1 MGQETK
7 QEVTEPKTLKVRTM
21 FGALEIVPRGDKY
34 VWRIIEK
41 DLNAEKIPEWFGFE
55 KSTFEEALHDA
66 IDFLLGRSWKV
77 GQYEQALIT
86 YSTVR
91 DAYRTWKSEVL
102 PQLKQCIEFKVEN
115 DRVNFTAT
123 CPEWKLRELDR
134 KIDELFDRVISV
146 VFNEPEPR
154 HGHDIGQ
161 AIRKIREMQSQ
172 FPANTYEEP
181 LRNILGR
188 AITLLNR
195 ILYDPYTQALYEILY
210 PAEDFVESIGE
221 EEEEPEEEPMEEED
235 DYEWYDWDAYPDESV
250 EDYEE
255 E

>member
-1 MGQETK
+1 MAQETK
-7 QEVTEPKTLKVRTM
+7 QEVTEPKALRVKTM
-21 FGALEIVPRGDKY
+21 FGTLEIVPKGDKY

-41 DLNAEKIPEWFGFE
+41 DLDAKEIPEWFGFE
-55 KSTFEEALHDA
+55 KNTFEEALHDA

-77 GQYEQALIT
+77 GQYEQALII
-86 YSTVR
+86 YSSVR

-115 DRVNFTAT
+115 DHMKFTTT
-123 CPEWKLRELDR
+123 CHESKLKELDK
-134 KIDELFDRVISV
+134 KIDELFDGVISV

-154 HGHDIGQ
+154 HDIGQ
-161 AIRKIREMQSQ
+161 AIREIRKMQSQ

-188 AITLLNR
+188 AVTLLNQ
-195 ILYDPYTQALYEILY
+195 ILNDSYTQALYEILY
-210 PAEDFVESIGE
+210 PPEDFDEPIDE

-235 DYEWYDWDAYPDESV
+235 DYEWYDWDVYPDESV